1 MGWYKSAHRR
11 MNLTKKRTRAW
22 TIAWMAGI
30 CLLYGLHLFH
40 LRADF
45 PNFSPWMDYSKYTDE
60 GWYGSAAVRH
70 FLNGSWRVP
79 GDFNA
84 GAALPVWPLL
94 EGIVFQFTGVS
105 LVAARVLVLIVFAGN
120 LLLTY
125 TLIRMQQKQ
134 FIALLGATIVAASAF
149 LYAFGRLAIL
159 EPLLIFW
166 MLLSWLLALNLP
178 KVSSVRVRYLL
189 LAAIGFLICLQILT
203 KTTAIFLIPSTIY
216 LLWYA
221 VNYDFR
227 SFGKY
232 AAIVAGAG
240 IVPWSAYYFLIVH
253 PHFLVDYHYLFDANK
268 WEQPTTIGGWI
279 LAFWYALHGTLW
291 IDTTLCLLAIVILA
305 LSLWWLRRLWS
316 NPLFIAS
323 LLAAAGY
330 IFFTG
335 WHNNMQPRYYQIVA
349 FPLIIVVCIG
359 TAALLEKRRLI
370 GMAALAVIAVSI
382 ALNLRL
388 IAHFMRHTDHA
399 FYVAAQRLTRY
410 IDQHPNGNRLLL
422 SISGANITLITH
434 LPSICDDY
442 GTYDLPYRIH
452 MYHPGWYAAWNEI
465 DPGTLEDLRTQ
476 YSLQRVARFHAFD
489 DDDRNVLVLYK
500 LIPLPPER
508 QHYDTAVELEAN
520 ARK

>member
-1 MGWYKSAHRR
+1 
-11 MNLTKKRTRAW
+11 
-22 TIAWMAGI
+22 
-30 CLLYGLHLFH
+30 
-40 LRADF
+40 
-45 PNFSPWMDYSKYTDE
+45 
-60 GWYGSAAVRH
+60 
-70 FLNGSWRVP
+70 
-79 GDFNA
+79 
-84 GAALPVWPLL
+84 
-94 EGIVFQFTGVS
+94 
-105 LVAARVLVLIVFAGN
+105 
-120 LLLTY
+120 
-125 TLIRMQQKQ
+125 
-134 FIALLGATIVAASAF
+134 
-149 LYAFGRLAIL
+149 
-159 EPLLIFW
+159 
-166 MLLSWLLALNLP
+166 
-178 KVSSVRVRYLL
+178 
-189 LAAIGFLICLQILT
+189 
-203 KTTAIFLIPSTIY
+203 
-216 LLWYA
+216 
-221 VNYDFR
+221 
-227 SFGKY
+227 
-232 AAIVAGAG
+232 
-240 IVPWSAYYFLIVH
+240 
-253 PHFLVDYHYLFDANK
+253 
-268 WEQPTTIGGWI
+268 
-279 LAFWYALHGTLW
+279 
-291 IDTTLCLLAIVILA
+291 
-305 LSLWWLRRLWS
+305 
-316 NPLFIAS
+316 
-323 LLAAAGY
+323 
-330 IFFTG
+330 
-335 WHNNMQPRYYQIVA
+335 MQPRYYQIVA

-359 TAALLEKRRLI
+359 TAALLEKRRRI